1 MPLPAVGGRQMQP
14 QQQPMMPQ
22 MQPPQQQMPQQQANV
37 ENLLSQLAAAG
48 YPVHTKADLERL
60 FASDPYE
67 EVLVVMAEVRAYWQV
82 AYKASCH
89 SSCFRCSPG

>member
-1 MPLPAVGGRQMQP
+1 MPLPQQNGGRQQMPPP
-14 QQQPMMPQ
+14 QQQMMPQ
-22 MQPPQQQMPQQQANV
+22 MQPQQPQMQGQQQNV
-37 ENLLSQLAAAG
+37 DQLLSQLAAAG

-82 AYKASCH
+82 AYKVRNMCI
-89 SSCFRCSPG
+89 C